1 MRYMLRAILTGT
13 STLGL
18 AMVVGCGA
26 ASNQPGTCDA
36 PGEFH
41 VARSITSSEPRRLA
55 HEDSQGHDITF
66 ARDCSRWSNT
76 EMMVTPVA
84 ARDAL
89 PRSVFVVQ
97 PAAPLASGS
106 VAAVPESSPKLI
118 LPPADR
124 GLDLSLP
131 HTAPA
136 PPPRDVVGEW
146 TPPAV
151 EVTAQSSSRML
162 RTAAPEDWQ
171 LAQRLTGASDWVAP
185 PLDPPLAESTPVET
199 APVVS
204 NDEHDAPCESFQP
217 APPTPLAAVEEA
229 LPTEEFR
236 GEPTPANAEPLSPIL
251 LTPEAAGPDSHWPS
265 TVVPLPPVDGF
276 QPLAPNAPLPD
287 EADTSPVP
295 VPEVQPPSAPSAPP
309 ARELESAPLA
319 RPIPGNAPQRSAE
332 MEAVSRLANTRVQ
345 EGFAL
350 AQHGAIFA
358 ARSEFIQAL
367 RILAQAKDTEQQ
379 TNRHSQALADGFR
392 AIDEAD
398 ELLPSGSRL
407 EANLDLTNAIVGHRT
422 PVLQGV
428 DTSNMTVTAAL
439 QHYYTYAQEQ
449 LALSGDGEPVA
460 SMALYGL
467 GKLHATL
474 ARQPS
479 TNVKSAEPK
488 SMIYHQA
495 AMLVDGRNYLAA
507 NDLGVLLVRM
517 GRLTD
522 ARDAFLHSLSQQPQE
537 QTWKNLSAVHRHL
550 GEPELAA
557 QAHHRAEDLAR
568 AAQAQLAASGP
579 TTSPNAVT
587 WVEPSEF
594 ASGVPKTAARPTPA
608 TPDQP
613 LKPIAE
619 EETPTGIKR
628 FLPSW
633 GTDKNQTKR

>member
-1 MRYMLRAILTGT
+1 MLRAILTGT

-26 ASNQPGTCDA
+26 ASNQPGSCDA

-41 VARSITSSEPRRLA
+41 VARSITSSEPRRLV
-55 HEDSQGHDITF
+55 HEGSQGLDIAF
-66 ARDCSRWSNT
+66 AHDCSRLSNA
-76 EMMVTPVA
+76 EMTVTPVA

-89 PRSVFVVQ
+89 PRSVFVAQ
-97 PAAPLASGS
+97 PVAPLASGP
-106 VAAVPESSPKLI
+106 AAAAPASSPSLI
-118 LPPADR
+118 VPPADR

-131 HTAPA
+131 STSPAPA
-136 PPPRDVVGEW
+136 PRDVVGEW

-151 EVTAQSSSRML
+151 DATAESGSPVL
-162 RTAAPEDWQ
+162 RIPAPEEWR
-171 LAQRLTGASDWVAP
+171 LAQRLTGANDWVAP
-185 PLDPPLAESTPVET
+185 PFDEPPAESTPVEA
-199 APVVS
+199 APV
-204 NDEHDAPCESFQP
+204 EIAEEYEAPFESFVPEPSTPIAP
-217 APPTPLAAVEEA
+217 AEEA
-229 LPTEEFR
+229 FPAEDFA
-236 GEPTPANAEPLSPIL
+236 GEPAETERLSPIL

-265 TVVPLPPVDGF
+265 TIVPLPPVDEF
-276 QPLAPNAPLPD
+276 QPLAPNAPLPE
-287 EADTSPVP
+287 EAAAAPTPVEAP
-295 VPEVQPPSAPSAPP
+295 QPPVAAAPSAPP
-309 ARELESAPLA
+309 ARELESAPMA

-379 TNRHSQALADGFR
+379 TNRHSQALADGLR
-392 AIDEAD
+392 AIEEAD
-398 ELLPSGSRL
+398 DLLPSGSRL
-407 EANLDLTNAIVGHRT
+407 EANLDLTSAIIGHRT
-422 PVLQGV
+422 PVLQGI

-460 SMALYGL
+460 SMSLYGL

-495 AMLVDGRNYLAA
+495 ALLVDGRNYLAA

-522 ARDAFLHSLSQQPQE
+522 AREAFLHSLSQQPQE

-550 GEPELAA
+550 GESHLAE
-557 QAHHRAEDLAR
+557 QAHQRADDLAR
-568 AAQAQLAASGP
+568 AAQAQMAANGT

-587 WVEPSEF
+587 WVDPSEF

-608 TPDQP
+608 TPPQP
-613 LKPIAE
+613 LQPIAE
-619 EETPTGIKR
+619 EESPAGIKR

-633 GTDKNQTKR
+633 GADKNQTKR